1 MSVFQ
6 TAWSSGTES
15 CSRRLR
21 TCIGNWDSSAS
32 STALWRWKCEM
43 QREQRKMQRE
53 ETKCFKEKWKSFL
66 KPLEKLTNGNKSV
79 WTWALS
85 VGERKAI
92 FWSQKLRISAVK
104 TGLSITKQAVIQ
116 THGHALTPG
125 TLCSALLTPRMLSF
139 TPGKIFQ
146 TCFALPIPK
155 PAYAAQWESSLVFS
169 GSLVLMHQ
177 VADFLISGYCAC
189 WECFTSQPRS
199 HIGIKWASGAFIPAS
214 LSQMISLETNTE
226 K

>member
-1 MSVFQ
+1 MNL
-6 TAWSSGTES
+6 SSL
-15 CSRRLR
+15 CRREKSHIL
-21 TCIGNWDSSAS
+21 ISEIKNLSSKNWAVNYKAS
-32 STALWRWKCEM
+32 SD
-43 QREQRKMQRE
+43 
-53 ETKCFKEKWKSFL
+53 
-66 KPLEKLTNGNKSV
+66 TNS
-79 WTWALS
+79 S
-85 VGERKAI
+85 
-92 FWSQKLRISAVK
+92 
-104 TGLSITKQAVIQ
+104 
-116 THGHALTPG
+116 LTPG